1 MLRRKMRL
9 PSAGRRKSANSTP
22 LSSRLPNTIA
32 TDRVLMYDAMIQAA
46 ASFVCSVFDADLRRE
61 RRLSERRALDSYRA
75 GNDSNVIAG

>member
-1 MLRRKMRL
+1 
-9 PSAGRRKSANSTP
+9 
-22 LSSRLPNTIA
+22 
-32 TDRVLMYDAMIQAA
+32 MYDAMIQAA